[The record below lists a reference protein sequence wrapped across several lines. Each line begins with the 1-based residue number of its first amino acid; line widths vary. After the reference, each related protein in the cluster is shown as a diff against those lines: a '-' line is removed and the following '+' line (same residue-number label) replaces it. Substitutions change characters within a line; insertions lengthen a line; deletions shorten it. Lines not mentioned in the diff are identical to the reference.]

1 MERTIETWRRREDPV
16 DEHEHDEDA
25 ILCGDCSDD
34 MGVALDE
41 WPDALAELADED
53 RLRCEK
59 CGA

>member
-1 MERTIETWRRREDPV
+1 MNENRNTQ
-16 DEHEHDEDA
+16 HEHDEDEM

-34 MGVALDE
+34 MGIALDE
-41 WPDALAELADED
+41 WPDALATFADED